1 MEKKNESELVSNR
14 RARHDYEILDTYEA
28 GISLLGTEIKSLRN
42 HGGSLQDAYIVID
55 KGEAFLKQASI
66 APYKFGNVFNH
77 EERRNRK
84 LLLHRYEIAK
94 LKKQIEQKGL
104 TIIPLSMYL
113 KKGYVKVKLGVAKG
127 KKHHDKRQAIKE
139 REEKRSIARILKQQ
153 G

>member
-1 MEKKNESELVSNR
+1 MKKKNTSELVSNR
-14 RARHDYEILDTYEA
+14 RAYHNYEILETLEA

-42 HGGSLQDAYIVID
+42 HGGTLQDAYIVID

-66 APYKFGNVFNH
+66 APYKFGNIFNH
-77 EERRNRK
+77 KEKRERK
-84 LLLHRYEIAK
+84 LLLHRHEIIK

-104 TIIPLSMYL
+104 TIIPLAMYL